1 MKRTLV
7 IATPRN
13 EKKFK
18 SREKRLSAGRKISEF
33 LARIIEEFPG
43 KPSFIIA
50 KGGITSHVVLADGL
64 KIDKA
69 RVMGQI
75 LPGVPVIKLPANHRF
90 GHIPFVIFPGN
101 VGEEGSL
108 FKVYNKFRI

>member
-1 MKRTLV
+1 M
-7 IATPRN
+7 PRN

-18 SREKRLSAGRKISEF
+18 RREKRLSAGGKISEF
-33 LARIIEEFPG
+33 LARIIEGFPV

-50 KGGITSHVVLADGL
+50 RGGITSHVVLAEGL

-69 RVMGQI
+69 RVPGQI

-90 GHIPFVIFPGN
+90 GPIPFVIFPGN
-101 VGEEGSL
+101 VGEEDSL
-108 FKVYNKFRI
+108 FKIYNEFRT